1 MKACLDEDW
10 HKVLLTVDVGVR
22 EGMLGRGLPQSVAHG
37 GRGRV
42 VATRSS
48 FNGEA
53 IRW

>member
-1 MKACLDEDW
+1 MKACLDEDC
-10 HKVLLTVDVGVR
+10 HKMFLTVDMGVH
-22 EGMLGRGLPQSVAHG
+22 EGMLGRGLAQSVAHG